1 MITLKDSVTINT
13 TLEKLYNWLINLDEN
28 FVKWHPNYVKFEKL
42 TGSMDV
48 GDWIYFEENVNG
60 TIYKIK
66 GKITRKEINKNG
78 FRVDFKTNS
87 GLGHITFMAEATE
100 SGCVFT
106 HIESFG
112 LETPIIGNI
121 INFIIFRVLVRK
133 KANWDLISQ
142 DMKEDNVNLKRILE
156 TGQY

>member
-1 MITLKDSVTINT
+1 
-13 TLEKLYNWLINLDEN
+13 
-28 FVKWHPNYVKFEKL
+28 
-42 TGSMDV
+42 
-48 GDWIYFEENVNG
+48 
-60 TIYKIK
+60 
-66 GKITRKEINKNG
+66 
-78 FRVDFKTNS
+78 
-87 GLGHITFMAEATE
+87 MAEATE

-121 INFIIFRVLVRK
+121 INFIIFRVLARK

>member
-13 TLEKLYNWLINLDEN
+13 TLEKLYSWLINLDEN
-28 FVKWHPNYVKFEKL
+28 FVKWHPNHVKFEKL

-66 GKITRKEINKNG
+66 GEITRKEINKNG